1 MAKKKAIKK
10 IKKTKKSKRGF
21 TLVELLVVVAIIGL
35 MIAVALVALNSQR
48 VKARDVRRVNDIRR
62 IQIDLERYYIDAGSY
77 PVGNNILLG
86 ALPGIMGNCL
96 DSNGFSTNC
105 SGTIYEAKI
114 PSNPTPTND
123 GDCPAS
129 GYYYNSTDPNT
140 TYAIQYCIGTATGSL
155 SAGPHSATPTGL

>member
-1 MAKKKAIKK
+1 MAKKKAIRK
-10 IKKTKKSKRGF
+10 IKKSKRGF

-35 MIAVALVALNSQR
+35 MIAVALVALNSAR
-48 VKARDVRRVNDIRR
+48 AKARDARRVNDIRQ
-62 IQIDLERYYIDAGSY
+62 IQIALERYYIDAGSY
-77 PVGNNILLG
+77 PIGNNVLLG
-86 ALPGIMGNCL
+86 TPPGTIGNCL

-105 SGTIYEAKI
+105 SGIIYEARI

-140 TYAIQYCIGTATGSL
+140 TYTIQYCIGTATGSL
-155 SAGPHSATPTGL
+155 SAGLHSATPTGL